1 MILSRDWSVPV
12 LCHIAQYST
21 ASVSW
26 NAPAAVTSHSS
37 HQSVRNILDAHPKW
51 WLEVFFL
58 KWIYFG
64 FPGLPDG
71 LPDAV
76 CPAAMLQHV
85 FRPPQQQRE
94 TNAAVHRPLAP
105 PRAPRTRQTCS
116 LLSPHPFHSRY
127 IRRHNQEKIGK
138 LGVMDMA
145 EERTWIRRKWHALI
159 CIPRLCSLAGW
170 RN

>member
-1 MILSRDWSVPV
+1 MVVGVIFKL
-12 LCHIAQYST
+12 
-21 ASVSW
+21 
-26 NAPAAVTSHSS
+26 
-37 HQSVRNILDAHPKW
+37 
-51 WLEVFFL
+51 
-58 KWIYFG
+58 IYFG

-127 IRRHNQEKIGK
+127 TRKHNQEKTAGDDGYGGGK
-138 LGVMDMA
+138 NLDQKKMTRTYLYSPFVLTRWMA
-145 EERTWIRRKWHALI
+145 ELKRETALQKVKALTVLDKLQNGQEAAWQCKEKQFKKTVLTVLTI
-159 CIPRLCSLAGW
+159 FCVPV
-170 RN
+170 